1 MSCSSRPHIR
11 WRFSIYIVQAVY
23 PLGTMDAPQSLPLR
37 SGRAV
42 EDSHRLPSS
51 SQDATRVVQLAQA
64 AAPSPT
70 VCSPVSRQRHGNHQ
84 HPLPGVSHIAT
95 RSFLR
100 PG

>member
-1 MSCSSRPHIR
+1 
-11 WRFSIYIVQAVY
+11 
-23 PLGTMDAPQSLPLR
+23 MDAPQSLPLR

-70 VCSPVSRQRHGNHQ
+70 VCSPAEDHTVSTSSHGKPQLPAAAADNTRPQVSPIPAAATHQ
-84 HPLPGVSHIAT
+84 DIAET
-95 RSFLR
+95 RGHSR
-100 PG
+100 EA